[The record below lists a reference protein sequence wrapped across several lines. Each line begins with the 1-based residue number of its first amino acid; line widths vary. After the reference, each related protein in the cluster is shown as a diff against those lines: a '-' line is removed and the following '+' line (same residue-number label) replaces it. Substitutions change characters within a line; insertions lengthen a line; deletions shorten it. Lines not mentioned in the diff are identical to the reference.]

1 MYVLCLRSVF
11 RQPAARF
18 SPLAVSRENGGRP
31 FPGKMIPGK
40 EKLDFS
46 PCVSYNRRWRANVI
60 YHRVFHAKIF
70 DHPSLREGPKAI
82 RTAGS
87 NAEAATFVALLI
99 ERLLK
104 FYKLVTQNQCA
115 RRTSYL

>member
-1 MYVLCLRSVF
+1 MQSDW
-11 RQPAARF
+11 
-18 SPLAVSRENGGRP
+18 
-31 FPGKMIPGK
+31 K
-40 EKLDFS
+40 
-46 PCVSYNRRWRANVI
+46 
-60 YHRVFHAKIF
+60 AKILNQSLSKADIF
-70 DHPSLREGPKAI
+70 DHNIEAI

-99 ERLLK
+99 ERTLK